1 MVPFRCAVVGLLLVP
16 LVASAQP
23 LDDDGKPLPEGA
35 IARIGSAEFRSGG
48 QLSPDGKLIVSG
60 FNSVTIRE
68 TDTGKKLVEFLHSNE
83 NPARMFAFSTDNRRL
98 AALDGYAKLS
108 VYDAQSGKP
117 IWSSDNQKLKDP
129 TRDRHIRAMKFVDG
143 DKMIALA
150 CSPSELA
157 SGTGELY
164 PHKQSGGYGWQVV
177 LVDAAKGEMLPSH
190 QLDDA
195 KKAALKELG
204 DGYAMVHVALSP
216 TGERMAWLASPAK
229 PDADGKSAVF
239 VYETV
244 SGKLLHTL
252 KDLPKTYRADLPDEA
267 EHIVW
272 FPMRPEKIG
281 SGVAVPGSVRSVP
294 GGKERFRFDY
304 RFEPWADSSIWDTVA
319 AQAVPVRSAVRIRES
334 LVTFDGFG
342 ATRWD
347 WTTGKKLDE
356 RPLPVNP
363 YFVEVSFSTDRRR
376 LMITEGG
383 NGRLTDGEVAL
394 PKDRVWF
401 SYKPIARFLPDGKL
415 RLTTAPQQDI
425 AYGRRVDVWDPK
437 TRTIT
442 ESKRLPAF
450 LGSSGPGG
458 MDSDEKLCV
467 GQDWESGETFVRDV
481 TINKRLCQLEGVK
494 RNNSMH
500 SIWCEMSHD
509 GTRVLTYSVEPD
521 SMKRTS
527 LLVRWFDARTGEE
540 LGRLDIPARDANT
553 HAGTPARWVSADG
566 SVFGYCAPDQRLVL
580 VDCATRKP
588 VATLGVP
595 RVYRPGARYTTT
607 TFTFLRDTGFVLER
621 AETYQPNM
629 IVAKLVDREFTIWDR
644 EGHALRRFPR
654 TLEFIPW
661 VLSTD
666 GRTFVH
672 FEKSKPVELYETA
685 TARLRDTLTFPAGIE
700 VYWPHPADLEPW
712 TYFSPD
718 GKLFATPVGG
728 TVLVWDVDKLRKNM
742 AFPAPKTAKDAEA
755 LWAKLGDADPAAA
768 DPALRAL
775 IAAPE
780 PTLAVMTERLKPAR
794 AAAGEFDRPNVAP
807 TCLRELRALEVLERI
822 GTPEAKK
829 IVEAVVKGRPDALLT
844 REAKLVLDRWSA
856 KAPTAR

>member
-1 MVPFRCAVVGLLLVP
+1 MFFQFIALACVVAISCAG
-16 LVASAQP
+16 AAQEP
-23 LDDDGKPLPEGA
+23 ANPRLDADGKPLPEGA
-35 IARIGSAEFRSGG
+35 VARIGSAKFRSGG
-48 QLSPDGKLIVSG
+48 QLSPDGKLVVSG
-60 FNSVTIRE
+60 YTTLAIRE
-68 TDTGKKLVEFLHSNE
+68 TDTDKKLVEFLYSKE
-83 NPARMFAFSTDNRRL
+83 NGARMFAFATDNRRL
-98 AALDGYAKLS
+98 ATCDGYAKLS
-108 VYDAQSGKP
+108 VYDARSGKP

-129 TRDRHIRAMKFVDG
+129 TRSRYIRAMKFVDG

-177 LVDAAKGEMLPSH
+177 LVDAEKGETLPSH

-204 DGYAMVHVALSP
+204 DGYAMVHVAFSP

-229 PDADGKSAVF
+229 PEADGKSAVF

-244 SGKLLHTL
+244 SGKLLHAL
-252 KDLPKTYRADLPDEA
+252 KDLPKTYRVDLPDEA

-272 FPMRPEKIG
+272 FPLRPEKIG

-294 GGKERFRFDY
+294 SGNERFRFDY
-304 RFEPWADSSIWDTVA
+304 RFEPRAYTSIWDSVA
-319 AQAVPVRSAVRIRES
+319 AHAVPVRSAVRMGDS
-334 LVTFDGFG
+334 LVAFDGFG

-347 WTTGKKLDE
+347 WATGKKLDE

-363 YFVEVSFSTDRRR
+363 YFVEVGFSTDRKR

-401 SYKPIARFLPDGKL
+401 PHSPIVRFLPDGKL
-415 RLTTAPQQDI
+415 RLTTAPEQDI

-437 TRTIT
+437 TRTIV
-442 ESKRLPAF
+442 ESKRYPAF
-450 LGSSGPGG
+450 AGLSRYGY
-458 MDSDEKLCV
+458 MDADGKVRV

-500 SIWCEMSHD
+500 HIWYEMSPD
-509 GTRVLTYSVEPD
+509 GSRVLTYSVEPD
-521 SMKRTS
+521 STKRTS
-527 LLVRWFDARTGEE
+527 LLVRWFDSHTGKE
-540 LGRLDIPARDANT
+540 LGRLDIPARDADT
-553 HAGTPARWVSADG
+553 HAGTPARWFSADG

-588 VATLGVP
+588 VAALGVP
-595 RVYRPGARYTTT
+595 RVYRPGARYTTS
-607 TFTFLRDTGFVLER
+607 TFTFLRDAGFVLER
-621 AETYQPNM
+621 VETYEPDM
-629 IVAKLVDREFTIWDR
+629 IAAKLVAREFTIWDR
-644 EGHALRRFPR
+644 EGHALRRFSR
-654 TLEFIPW
+654 TIEFIPW
-661 VLSTD
+661 ALSTD
-666 GRTFVH
+666 GRTFAH

-685 TARLRDTLTFPAGIE
+685 TGKLRDTLTFPAGIE
-700 VYWPHPADLEPW
+700 VSWPHPADLEPW

-728 TVLVWDVDKLRKNM
+728 TVLVWDVDKLRTSK
-742 AFPAPKTAKDAEA
+742 ALPAPKHAKEAEP
-755 LWAKLGDADPAAA
+755 LWDNLGDADPAAA
-768 DPALRAL
+768 EPALRAL
-775 IAAPE
+775 IAAPKKALE
-780 PTLAVMTERLKPAR
+780 VLKDRVKPAN
-794 AAAGEFDRPNVAP
+794 AVPAP
-807 TCLRELRALEVLERI
+807 VQQVRALEVLERI

-829 IVEAVVKGRPDALLT
+829 IVETVAGGRADAVLT
-844 REAKLVLDRWSA
+844 REAKLVLSRW
-856 KAPTAR
+856 R